1 MRLKTLHLENFRA
14 LEAMDIEFHPMTVI
28 IGENDVGKTSCMLA
42 IKTLFESKKLETE
55 ADLFMR
61 DRSRSLVVA
70 AQFDCPSP
78 TPEQARF
85 VTQRGHICARCTYA
99 FGETRTIELRCG
111 VPKDE
116 RFREIDR
123 QKVDQVR
130 NTLVKLGVGGADNK
144 PTKADAQERL
154 QVWIKENLKPNDFEE
169 EWLDVKD
176 TDFAKLLPDFVF
188 IPVNRDLETNLKM
201 TETSLF
207 GKLFRPL
214 LKSALQGDEVGASLH
229 DVRERLKCGVRGRV
243 DELQE
248 LLRAQLNND
257 SVALTHEVDLDPIK
271 GVTFDFGMDDE
282 RAKNIPIANRGAG
295 IHNNLI
301 LAMFRLLAQH
311 GAKNFIL
318 GIEEPENSLHPRGQR
333 EMLWALQRVAKTA
346 QVICTTHSSIFLD
359 LGRLEDNIVLV
370 RTAKGNTIA
379 RSFKTENL
387 PKLRELLGIRVSD
400 ALLSGGGNCA
410 IILEG
415 PTEQG
420 AYPHFFRIA
429 GHNPRRLGV
438 SIINAEGSDFD
449 KIKRLLM
456 VLERY
461 DIPSVV
467 VLDKDA
473 TKCADDLRRFGT
485 DGPLPNL
492 KKVFL
497 LERGT
502 FETYIPLDIA
512 IHVINERFEGEEIT
526 VEDID
531 ESKNREKEFQ
541 RVLYEKKEPGA
552 RFEHFKV
559 EFGELVGRRMCE
571 LKQELHPEI
580 KTICDEVAR
589 LADKV

>member
-1 MRLKTLHLENFRA
+1 MRLKTLHLKNFRA
-14 LEAMDIEFHPMTVI
+14 LETMDIGFHPMTVI

-42 IKTLFESKKLETE
+42 IKTLFESKKLETD

-61 DRSRSLVVA
+61 DRSRSVVVE

-85 VTQRGHICARCTYA
+85 ITQRGEICARCTYP
-99 FGETRTIELRCG
+99 FGQTRTIEFRCA
-111 VPKDE
+111 VPKDQ
-116 RFREIDR
+116 RFREIDK

-130 NTLVKLGVGGADNK
+130 KTLKELGVSGADEK
-144 PTKADAQERL
+144 PAKADAQERL
-154 QVWIKENLKPNDFEE
+154 QAWIKENLNPDEYE
-169 EWLDVKD
+169 DEWLAVKD

-214 LKSALQGDEVGASLH
+214 LKMALEGDEVGASLY
-229 DVRERLKCGVRGRV
+229 DVRERLKDGVRGRV
-243 DELQE
+243 DELQV

-257 SVALTHEVDLDPIK
+257 SVVLTHEVDLDPIK
-271 GVTFDFGMDDE
+271 GVIFDFGMDDE
-282 RAKNIPIANRGAG
+282 RAKNIPIGNRGAG
-295 IHNNLI
+295 VHNNLI

-311 GAKNFIL
+311 GARNFIL
-318 GIEEPENSLHPRGQR
+318 AIEEPENSLHPRGQR

-359 LGRLEDNIVLV
+359 LGRLEDNIVLT

-387 PKLRELLGIRVSD
+387 ASLRELLGIRVSD

-410 IILEG
+410 MIVEG
-415 PTEQG
+415 ATELH
-420 AYPHFFRIA
+420 AYPHFFKIA
-429 GHNPRRLGV
+429 GHDPRGLGI

-449 KIKRLLM
+449 RIKRLLM
-456 VLERY
+456 VLNLY
-461 DIPSVV
+461 DIPSTV
-467 VLDKDA
+467 VLDNDA
-473 TKCADDLRRFGT
+473 SKCADDLRRFGL
-485 DGPLPNL
+485 DGPLPVLRQVYLL
-492 KKVFL
+492 K
-497 LERGT
+497 EGT

-512 IHVINERFEGEEIT
+512 VYVMNERFEGQEVT

-531 ESKNREKEFQ
+531 RSKDREKEFQ
-541 RVLYEKKEPGA
+541 RVLYEKKKPGA

-571 LKQELHPEI
+571 LKSELPGEI

-589 LADKV
+589 LAAEV